1 MSENNEIPMTSVV
14 TAQPKTNDENGT
26 EPEASSGPRLTG
38 LGPLES
44 SKQLRIKQRIRI
56 KDVCGMYCCW
66 DVSEIM
72 ILILLIYDF
81 LSIF

>member
-26 EPEASSGPRLTG
+26 GFETETGSAPRLTG

-44 SKQLRIKQRIRI
+44 SKQLRIKQRIRM

-66 DVSEIM
+66 DVS
-72 ILILLIYDF
+72 
-81 LSIF
+81 